1 MKRFSIALVLA
12 FLVGTVTAEVVIAAD
27 ERSMRSAVRSV
38 TAKTTTA
45 TSGQRLELTFARRWP
60 ASFSKVE
67 WNSESGFRPVAIF
80 SYGPGR

>member
-1 MKRFSIALVLA
+1 MKRFCIALVLA

-27 ERSMRSAVRSV
+27 ERSMQSAVRSLRTDSRTKV
-38 TAKTTTA
+38 
-45 TSGQRLELTFARRWP
+45 SGEPPDLTFTRRWP

-67 WNSESGFRPVAIF
+67 WTAETGFRPVAIF